1 MNPPPRLSRLWW
13 VTGPALA
20 LIVVAVLVAGSMR
33 VPYVI
38 LSPGSARSV
47 VPLVTVSEKP
57 GGPPVTEDEASDDL
71 LYVTVSSTVEPSG
84 FWTLW
89 GWMDD
94 RSQVE
99 PSKPFLGQN
108 TDEENRKLNLALMT
122 DSQEKAR
129 VVALERLG
137 YEVTKTPVGAF
148 LEDVDPS
155 YPAADVLKPGMT
167 VVGAD
172 GEPVTTVDELVDAIR
187 AHEPGDEMD
196 LSIIPLEGGRP
207 QTVTAEVGTR
217 EGDPGVPALGVTP
230 VDRNSYGFP
239 MDIRIDTGKVG
250 GPSAGLAFTLAI
262 LDRLTP
268 GSLTGGD
275 RMAVT
280 GTIELD
286 GTVGPVGGVDHKT
299 EAAIDEG
306 AKVFLVPPE
315 EFEQAKEAARGRI
328 EIEQVRSLDEAIA
341 ALVAHGGDPL
351 PTETK

>member
-13 VTGPALA
+13 FTAPVLS
-20 LIVVAVLVAGSMR
+20 LLVVSVLVVCTMR
-33 VPYVI
+33 VPYVV
-38 LSPGSARSV
+38 LKPGSARSV
-47 VPLVTVSEKP
+47 VPLVTVTQKP
-57 GGPPVTEDEASDDL
+57 GGPPVEEDAASDDL

-84 FWTLW
+84 IYAIL
-89 GWMDD
+89 GWLDD
-94 RSQVE
+94 KAQVE

-122 DSQEKAR
+122 DSQEKAK

-137 YEVTKTPVGAF
+137 YDVEKTPIGAF

-172 GEPVTTVDELVDAIR
+172 GEPVRTVDELVAAIQ
-187 AHEPGDEMD
+187 AHEPGEEMA
-196 LSIIPLEGGRP
+196 LSVIPLTGGEP
-207 QTVTAEVGTR
+207 QKVTAELGTR
-217 EGDPGVPALGVTP
+217 EGEPGTPALGVSP
-230 VDRNSYGFP
+230 VDRNRYGFP
-239 MDIRIDTGKVG
+239 VDIEIDTGKVG

-262 LDRLTP
+262 LDRMTP

-299 EAAIDEG
+299 EAAISEG
-306 AKVFLVPPE
+306 AEVFLVPPE
-315 EFEQAKEAARGRI
+315 EFEQAKEASRGRI
-328 EIEQVRSLDEAIA
+328 KIEQVRTLDEALA

-351 PTETK
+351 PAPAK